1 VLTGTISVDA
11 GSNASSTELDERLE
25 QAQTRDVGELFV
37 MDRLA
42 VGQRSAEVA
51 TVGVDMDGDN
61 GRLYPFSNRQKLDAI
76 TERCAWFD
84 SHDTPWG
91 RPILSFEMIS
101 VLAAKSGSDF
111 PVRGPAVG
119 LFLDLEIRL
128 VDGPLFVGERYT
140 VEREVVALG
149 QSRQVESNWV
159 NTTVRSAT
167 SGDHVATVL
176 LHSGVFKA
184 SYADYPRD
192 RLP

>member
-1 VLTGTISVDA
+1 
-11 GSNASSTELDERLE
+11 
-25 QAQTRDVGELFV
+25 
-37 MDRLA
+37 
-42 VGQRSAEVA
+42 
-51 TVGVDMDGDN
+51 MDGDN

-128 VDGPLFVGERYT
+128 VEGPVRVDRPYR
-140 VEREVVALG
+140 VEREVVGLG
-149 QSRQVESNWV
+149 QSRRTESHW
-159 NTTVRSAT
+159 VRSHLIDDTTGAVT
-167 SGDHVATVL
+167 AVVL
-176 LHSGVFKA
+176 LHSGVFKE
-184 SYADYPRD
+184 SYAAYPAD
-192 RLP
+192 RL

>member
-1 VLTGTISVDA
+1 
-11 GSNASSTELDERLE
+11 
-25 QAQTRDVGELFV
+25 
-37 MDRLA
+37 
-42 VGQRSAEVA
+42 
-51 TVGVDMDGDN
+51 
-61 GRLYPFSNRQKLDAI
+61 
-76 TERCAWFD
+76 
-84 SHDTPWG
+84 
-91 RPILSFEMIS
+91 MIS